1 MRCLTLLV
9 CVVTFSCTLLAQQPQ
24 TRLATTKVDAVQI
37 RPMPPEIT
45 RRYTVLSAKIQPSA
59 RSWILQRA
67 RLESQKNT
75 LDVTSLKADA
85 KGHFQP
91 TNGNMTD
98 GDLEALAFL
107 VLMDAAKSAEDD
119 LNLIMAETKAITNS
133 KQALRDIL
141 SEVNRDVASSDKS
154 KPSAPCNTPTCRSLA
169 VRVSQ
174 IEAQAPASPK
184 VRRLQVRPNP
194 TFADL
199 NTVQSDFKSRLD
211 SMNEMSEMTS
221 MRLQM
226 AMDRRSKF
234 MDALSNIMKKISD
247 TSESV
252 VQNIK

>member
-154 KPSAPCNTPTCRSLA
+154 
-169 VRVSQ
+169 
-174 IEAQAPASPK
+174 
-184 VRRLQVRPNP
+184 
-194 TFADL
+194 
-199 NTVQSDFKSRLD
+199 
-211 SMNEMSEMTS
+211 
-221 MRLQM
+221 
-226 AMDRRSKF
+226 
-234 MDALSNIMKKISD
+234 
-247 TSESV
+247 
-252 VQNIK
+252 